1 MTSRFAYG
9 LNALRSQLALSPVL
23 TGLGVLGVVAGAL
36 CMAGALIRGVAV
48 PPEGNLIETATFNG
62 SVGVFVLTLAVLL
75 PGVEWTR
82 KGRRVWTGL
91 MVVMILYS
99 YGIETVQAFRGLDPR
114 FSSVAGPVDQALGG
128 VFLLAA
134 LIIMGLFTVLA
145 VKYFRAP
152 STPVVVAVRY
162 GAAACFIAFSIG
174 ILMSAISTR
183 QVGEAGNL
191 RVLHAA
197 GFHGIQ
203 AVPFVALLLHWAR
216 ADRSIQRTAC
226 SSCRSDLA
234 GRLPCHRVAIWNR
247 RLRRTG
253 LSGHRT
259 QSALFADVR
268 HDSRARRSRVDVQQ
282 RIRCVHRQRD
292 GVAGLLGLRCPAHL
306 RLGTPGLFRCLHAVV
321 HGPYNCHSL
330 LPTPTPRVLPRS
342 DLVPLRSASHRLRLR
357 QRAYHRRGARSG
369 WQRRETGGGLQS
381 PRGCRPGRRPSRRG
395 ALGDRGPDHGLHPE
409 GT

>member
-216 ADRSIQRTAC
+216 ADRSI
-226 SSCRSDLA
+226 SGPLVHLA
-234 GRLPCHRVAIWNR
+234 GLTWLGACLAIAWQSG
-247 RLRRTG
+247 TG
-253 LSGHRT
+253 ASVG
-259 QSALFADVR
+259 QVS
-268 HDSRARRSRVDVQQ
+268 
-282 RIRCVHRQRD
+282 
-292 GVAGLLGLRCPAHL
+292 PATVL
-306 RLGTPGLFRCLHAVV
+306 
-321 HGPYNCHSL
+321 SL
-330 LPTPTPRVLPRS
+330 LCLLTFATTVVLAARAWMFS
-342 DLVPLRSASHRLRLR
+342 SGYGAS
-357 QRAYHRRGARSG
+357 
-369 WQRRETGGGLQS
+369 TGN
-381 PRGCRPGRRPSRRG
+381 
-395 ALGDRGPDHGLHPE
+395 A
-409 GT
+409 TA